1 MNPQID
7 YYEVLGVQED
17 ASLEDIKKA
26 YRRLAK
32 EYHPD
37 SRGGD
42 KAAEEQFKKISA
54 AYSILSNKQKRH
66 QYDVIRRNNSF
77 LGSDGF
83 NFQGPNQGS
92 YRVEF
97 GEGMGDIGD
106 IFSNL
111 FGDFDKGAS
120 SSERFF
126 SGNMNNMNIE
136 DMFRPKNN
144 APRRGADMESTIT
157 IPFEMAINGGETIIK
172 TGSGR
177 RVKIKIPAATE
188 DGKKIRLRGHGA
200 PSPNGKDAG
209 DLYLTIKVT
218 GHPEFERR
226 GDDIHSIIYINIAQ
240 AILGTE
246 VEVKTVSGKQAKL
259 KIPPGTSSAKIFRL
273 PGLGVK
279 NALGYGDHFVRIEI
293 DVPSGLSISQK
304 REFKTWARKMGL
316 ID

>member
-1 MNPQID
+1 MNPQMD
-7 YYEVLGVQED
+7 YYEILGVRED

-42 KAAEEQFKKISA
+42 KVAEEQFKKISA
-54 AYSILSNKQKRH
+54 AYSILSDNQKRH
-66 QYDVIRRNNSF
+66 QYDVMRRSSF

-83 NFQGPNQGS
+83 NFQGSNPGS

-97 GEGMGDIGD
+97 GEGVGDIGD

-111 FGDFDKGAS
+111 FGGFDQGGS
-120 SSERFF
+120 RGEGFF
-126 SGNMNNMNIE
+126 GGNMNVE
-136 DMFRPKNN
+136 DIFRSGNS
-144 APRRGADMESTIT
+144 APQRGADMESTIT
-157 IPFEMAINGGETIIK
+157 VPFEMAINGGETIIK

-177 RVKIKIPAATE
+177 RVKIKIPVGTD

-200 PSPNGKDAG
+200 PSPNGREAG
-209 DLYLTIKVT
+209 DLYLIIKVT

-226 GDDIHSIIYINIAQ
+226 GNDIHSSIYINVAE

-246 VEVKTVSGKQAKL
+246 VDVKTISGKQAKL

-279 NALGYGDHFVRIEI
+279 SGSEQGDHFVRIEI
-293 DVPSGLSISQK
+293 DIPSGISISQK
-304 REFKTWARKMGL
+304 REFKAWARKLGL
-316 ID
+316 IH

>member
-1 MNPQID
+1 MNPQVD
-7 YYEVLGVQED
+7 YYEILGVPED

-54 AYSILSNKQKRH
+54 AYSILSDKQKRH

-83 NFQGPNQGS
+83 NFQGSNPGS

-111 FGDFDKGAS
+111 FGGGLGQGS
-120 SSERFF
+120 SPGEGFF
-126 SGNMNNMNIE
+126 GGKMNME
-136 DMFRPKNN
+136 DMFRSKNS
-144 APRRGADMESTIT
+144 APQRGVDMESTIT
-157 IPFEMAINGGETIIK
+157 VPFEMAINGGETIIK

-200 PSPNGKDAG
+200 PSPNGREAG

-226 GDDIHSIIYINIAQ
+226 GDDIHSSIYINVAE

-246 VEVKTVSGKQAKL
+246 VEVKTINGKQAKL
-259 KIPPGTSSAKIFRL
+259 KVPPGTSSAKIFRL

-293 DVPSGLSISQK
+293 DIPSGISISQK
-304 REFKTWARKMGL
+304 REFKAWARKLGL
-316 ID
+316 IN

>member
-7 YYEVLGVQED
+7 YYEILGIRED

-32 EYHPD
+32 ENHPD

-54 AYSILSNKQKRH
+54 AYSILSDKQKRH
-66 QYDVIRRNNSF
+66 QYDVMRRSGF

-83 NFQGPNQGS
+83 NFQGSNPGS

-111 FGDFDKGAS
+111 FGGGFSQGGAPG
-120 SSERFF
+120 EGFF
-126 SGNMNNMNIE
+126 GGNMNIE
-136 DMFRPKNN
+136 DMFRPKNS
-144 APRRGADMESTIT
+144 APQRGADMESTIT

-172 TGSGR
+172 TGSDR
-177 RVKIKIPAATE
+177 RVKIKISAATE

-200 PSPNGKDAG
+200 PSPNGREAG

-218 GHPEFERR
+218 GHPEFERK
-226 GDDIHSIIYINIAQ
+226 GNDIHSSIYINVAE
-240 AILGTE
+240 AVLGTE
-246 VEVKTVSGKQAKL
+246 VEVKTVSGKQVKL

-279 NALGYGDHFVRIEI
+279 TATGHGDHFVRIEI
-293 DVPSGLSISQK
+293 DIPSGLSLSQK
-304 REFKTWARKMGL
+304 REFKAWARKMEL
-316 ID
+316 IN